1 MTRTPHR
8 PAAPDQP
15 VRQPAGRRLAACLL
29 ALPLALVAACTSGQ
43 PTSTTEQ
50 TPAAPVQVKGTVV
63 STAVSS
69 NEAQVA
75 VPDPVAA
82 TWTGLGQ
89 KGSGLEWVNVA
100 GDGTAADTDIDLA
113 TDPASG
119 AASVADKINAAGAQ
133 ADGRSVLA
141 GLDAVDSP
149 AGSPVWVFSPLLDT
163 KEPVDFRELAFDE
176 SPASVVKAVKK
187 ADELPDLKGREVAF
201 VVTPVAGDQ
210 EKLSKLQIGY
220 QRAVWEGIA
229 KAGGA
234 KKVIF
239 YDGTGTTP
247 GTGTISPIPVPDPND
262 DFTTADQ
269 GKTRTCTLPS
279 PALFVADQPTL
290 IDKKATLKALKKC
303 VGNIDPS
310 TKITVEG
317 HTAGSSGTS
326 NAFAKQL
333 STQRATEV
341 AALLKELDVPAK
353 NIVEVVGY
361 GSSKPIAEPDTN
373 PKNRAVVVTFSTTE

>member
-1 MTRTPHR
+1 MTRIP
-8 PAAPDQP
+8 
-15 VRQPAGRRLAACLL
+15 RLAALL
-29 ALPLALVAACTSGQ
+29 LTLPLALAAACSADQ
-43 PTSTTEQ
+43 SSPTTEQ
-50 TPAAPVQVKGTVV
+50 TPAAPVQVKGTVI

-69 NEAQVA
+69 NEMQVA

-82 TWTGLGQ
+82 AWTNLGQ
-89 KGSGLEWVNVA
+89 KGSGLEWVSVA
-100 GDGTAADTDIDLA
+100 GDGKAKTSDVDLTA
-113 TDPASG
+113 DPAAAAG
-119 AASVADKINAAGAQ
+119 AVADKINADAAQ
-133 ADGRSVLA
+133 ADGRSALA

-149 AGSPVWVFSPLLDT
+149 AKSPVWVFSPLLDT
-163 KEPVDFRELAFDE
+163 KDPLDFRELAFDE
-176 SPASVVKAVKK
+176 SPTSAVKAVKK
-187 ADELPDLKGREVAF
+187 AGDLPDLKGRDVTF

-210 EKLSKLQIGY
+210 AKLSKLQIGY
-220 QRAVWEGIA
+220 QRAVWEGLA
-229 KAGGA
+229 TAAGA
-234 KKVIF
+234 KKVTF

-247 GTGTISPIPVPDPND
+247 ATGTITAIPVPDPNA
-262 DFTTADQ
+262 DFESADQ

-303 VGNIDPS
+303 IGDVNS
-310 TKITVEG
+310 NTKITVEG

-326 NAFAKQL
+326 NDFAKQL

-341 AALLKELDVPAK
+341 AALMKELDVPAK
-353 NIVEVVGY
+353 NIVEVVGH